1 MYSTAHTQKQKVWP
15 LLPRSIRSDQQQ
27 REWGPPDG
35 ELQGWVSGR
44 FGTEGGGALK
54 GHAAAAGDTGTLEKG
69 QQGQGTEVGGHKVC
83 SGAPRKPGLTQG
95 IVVCKGLVTK
105 SERSIRI
112 SVQT

>member
-1 MYSTAHTQKQKVWP
+1 MGSYRAGSAGDLGLK
-15 LLPRSIRSDQQQ
+15 
-27 REWGPPDG
+27 
-35 ELQGWVSGR
+35 
-44 FGTEGGGALK
+44 GGGALK

-105 SERSIRI
+105 SERSIRT